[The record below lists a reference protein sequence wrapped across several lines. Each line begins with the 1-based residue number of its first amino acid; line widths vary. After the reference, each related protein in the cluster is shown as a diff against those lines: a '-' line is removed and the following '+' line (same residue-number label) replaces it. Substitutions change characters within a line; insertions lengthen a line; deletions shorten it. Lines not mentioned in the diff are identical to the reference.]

1 MNFSGHLYLK
11 PETGNIVKATIEDE
25 VIRSALTVNP
35 TASLKDIIK
44 SFIALPAMQ
53 ITILQNVI
61 VKMEDVPQKTEIKS
75 EDELPIKVEPVEESE
90 FNPPPDYGFL
100 FSSQVRKRKRTD
112 WLWS

>member
-1 MNFSGHLYLK
+1 MNFSGHLDLK
-11 PETGNIVKATIEDE
+11 PETGNVVKAKIEDE

-35 TASLKDIIK
+35 TASPKDIIK

-53 ITILQNVI
+53 ITIRKNVI

-90 FNPPPDYGFL
+90 LYSPPDYGFL
-100 FSSQVRKRKRTD
+100 FSSQVRKRKFTD